1 MGGEDSGLCERWR
14 IVRDDREGG
23 GFGEGLRCDFSVMIF
38 SSSLL

>member
-23 GFGEGLRCDFSVMIF
+23 FGEGLRCDFSVMIF